1 MIGAAWARSVSTTG
15 LNINLNSSACYVVA
29 AKTNMKVVI
38 VGAGVAGLSTF
49 LQLRKVL
56 PSSSSNTIRIYEAH
70 EPQGLSSSNG
80 SGPSLSSSGN
90 LTDTTAVIGNSIAL
104 VPSSIRLLKYI
115 DARLYGLF
123 KARGYENE
131 SYTFKTARGHRIAVT
146 STSDNVFP
154 QEHTVSCPRYGLAE
168 CLREIVGD
176 ENIQYRRVI
185 GVDLSADRPVVKFG
199 DGGKEDADLV
209 IGADG
214 VRSSVK
220 RALFG
225 EDDERLYAPH
235 YELVKSITP
244 RYSELRSNLED
255 FAVLVLLCT
264 LTSPRLSR
272 STRAWSSHLG
282 PQVPLVTVP
291 RPRNPSESS
300 GGGLI
305 GGPQMFQTATS

>member
-1 MIGAAWARSVSTTG
+1 MNKKQIILSAWKTKKYKRVRENRAIKIKM
-15 LNINLNSSACYVVA
+15 NNSACYVVA
-29 AKTNMKVVI
+29 GKINMKVVI

-80 SGPSLSSSGN
+80 SGPSFSNYGN

-154 QEHTVSCPRYGLAE
+154 T
-168 CLREIVGD
+168 
-176 ENIQYRRVI
+176 RRI
-185 GVDLSADRPVVKFG
+185 INT
-199 DGGKEDADLV
+199 KETTNYQ
-209 IGADG
+209 
-214 VRSSVK
+214 K
-220 RALFG
+220 
-225 EDDERLYAPH
+225 
-235 YELVKSITP
+235 
-244 RYSELRSNLED
+244 
-255 FAVLVLLCT
+255 
-264 LTSPRLSR
+264 
-272 STRAWSSHLG
+272 
-282 PQVPLVTVP
+282 
-291 RPRNPSESS
+291 RNPNSMASAHYLTES
-300 GGGLI
+300 
-305 GGPQMFQTATS
+305 PKQ